1 MLLPASCKEQRD
13 IEQQLD
19 VIIEKLKMQHFCMFL
34 QFYNVLTYKQLA
46 GTYVDAWP
54 FVPDAFS
61 VCEAMDELDWQ

>member
-1 MLLPASCKEQRD
+1 MLLPLLLLLLQASCKE
-13 IEQQLD
+13 QLD

-61 VCEAMDELDWQ
+61 GECPLLCQ